1 MLNSTFRLVPRKVT
15 ASLGTIVRRSVST
28 TVVYRKQISDP
39 VHPNDLHRAGGIAS
53 FMRVPIVEPPKLE
66 GDLDVAFLGI
76 PLDTATSNRPGARF
90 GPRHIRA
97 ESPMVRKRNHA
108 TGAQPF
114 DTLAVADIGDVGVCL
129 YDIKKAANCIT
140 EFYHGLMKAKC
151 IPLTMGGDH
160 FVTYPI
166 LRAISQHYGKV
177 ALIHVDAHSDTAEH
191 QGHFDLT
198 HGTPFRRAVEDD
210 LLDNTKV
217 FQIGIRG
224 SGYEKGDT
232 QWGRDQ
238 GWTVIRAEEC
248 WHKSLDPL
256 MREIRSQIGADTPVY
271 LSFDIDSIDPSACPG
286 TGTPEIGG
294 LTTAQ
299 ALEIV
304 RGCKGLNLVGCD
316 LVEVSPIYDVT
327 GTTAITGANLL
338 YEMLCVLP
346 GVNYVQ
352 PDVPDFK

>member
-1 MLNSTFRLVPRKVT
+1 VTGSRQLFLHQLHQPIYRSLSSFTNKNLTKHTFEP
-15 ASLGTIVRRSVST
+15 
-28 TVVYRKQISDP
+28 IS
-39 VHPNDLHRAGGIAS
+39 PNDLHRAGGIAS
-53 FMRVPIVEPPKLE
+53 FMRLPIAQPPKAN

-90 GPRHIRA
+90 GPRHIRT

-114 DTLAVADIGDVGVCL
+114 DTLKVADIGDVDVCL
-129 YDIKKAANCIT
+129 YDIKKAADRIT
-140 EFYHGLMKAKC
+140 DYYNGLMSVNCK
-151 IPLTMGGDH
+151 PLTMGGDH
-160 FVTYPI
+160 FVSYPI
-166 LRAISQHYGKV
+166 LRAIAAKHGPV
-177 ALIHVDAHSDTAEH
+177 ALIHVDAHADTAEH
-191 QGHFDLT
+191 QSHFDLT
-198 HGTPFRRAVEDD
+198 HGTPFRRAWEDK
-210 LLDNTKV
+210 LLDNEKV

-224 SGYEKGDT
+224 TGYEKGDT

-238 GWTVIRAEEC
+238 GWRVVRAEEC

-256 MREIRSQIGADTPVY
+256 MSEIRNTIGQDTPVY

-299 ALEIV
+299 ALEVV

-316 LVEVSPIYDVT
+316 LVEVAPIYDVT
-327 GTTAITGANLL
+327 GTTAITAANLL
-338 YEMLCVLP
+338 YEMLCVMP
-346 GVNYVQ
+346 GVQYIQ
-352 PDVPDFK
+352 PDV